1 MKKKIVVFIPCL
13 NEEATIGRVIS
24 QFKKKIPNSS
34 IFVYDNN
41 SDDKSIEVAQKCGA
55 KIVKVKKRGKG
66 NVVRKMFSDPIKGDF
81 FVMID
86 GDDTYDIKNLNEM
99 IQKMEKN
106 NLDMIVARRNHIQSS
121 AYRLGH
127 VFGNRFF
134 SKFVKVFF
142 GNDINDLFSGFRI
155 FSKRF
160 IKTFPIDSKEFEV
173 EAELTIHALEQRL
186 PVAEF
191 ECDYKSRPKGSNS
204 KLNTVKDGVKIL
216 KLILILIKDGRPL
229 MFFSIFSFL
238 FFISSLYIGFPII
251 YDFYKTGLVERLP
264 SAVLSGFMMILAFLS
279 FFSGLILDAIK
290 KMRFENKRINYL
302 LFKD

>member
-134 SKFVKVFF
+134 CMH
-142 GNDINDLFSGFRI
+142 L
-155 FSKRF
+155 
-160 IKTFPIDSKEFEV
+160 
-173 EAELTIHALEQRL
+173 H
-186 PVAEF
+186 
-191 ECDYKSRPKGSNS
+191 
-204 KLNTVKDGVKIL
+204 IL
-216 KLILILIKDGRPL
+216 
-229 MFFSIFSFL
+229 S
-238 FFISSLYIGFPII
+238 
-251 YDFYKTGLVERLP
+251 V
-264 SAVLSGFMMILAFLS
+264 
-279 FFSGLILDAIK
+279 
-290 KMRFENKRINYL
+290 
-302 LFKD
+302 